1 MAEDGLLFSLRKK
14 SLFFIWPRDFRG
26 RVPVICP
33 EDAVTETI
41 RGMFP
46 RGNAGSHRSCL
57 LGGPKGEEEFTGRE
71 KQHLGIRNCKLK
83 GKEI

>member
-33 EDAVTETI
+33 EDAVTDGVCFQEVMLAAV
-41 RGMFP
+41 G
-46 RGNAGSHRSCL
+46 AVYWVAL
-57 LGGPKGEEEFTGRE
+57 KGEEEFTGRE